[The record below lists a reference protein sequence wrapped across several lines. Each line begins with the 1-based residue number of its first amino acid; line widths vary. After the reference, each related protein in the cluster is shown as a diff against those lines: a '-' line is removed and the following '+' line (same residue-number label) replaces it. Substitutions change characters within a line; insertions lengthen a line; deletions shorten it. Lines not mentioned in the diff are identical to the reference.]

1 MTNEN
6 NITQLCASYCLADS
20 YKIDE
25 LARIFRAEGLDPRF
39 YDEVIHIEYELDDF
53 IGHAFFFTYGCAVF
67 WGLSHA
73 QIQDILNLAASAA
86 NIPVQHVVRDECF
99 YRSSQESTI
108 IEEEDLILLDSDDP
122 VLKLSWSYGLSQ
134 SVKLTVFEDRIT
146 LAIQKSKHLPDEL
159 AVKGKTS
166 LSRQQLSRKVGAL
179 YAERH
184 SINLHNDLL
193 DTPEFFWR
201 RPSYETYYHM
211 ASSYLDITTRTNILN
226 QRLSILHDL
235 YEILSDELKH
245 LHSSRLEWI
254 IILLIVSEV
263 VLTLLKD
270 VLKWL

>member
-6 NITQLCASYCLADS
+6 NITRLCASYCLADS

-39 YDEVIHIEYELDDF
+39 YDDVIHIEYELDNF

-67 WGLSHA
+67 WGLSPS
-73 QIQDILNLAASAA
+73 QIQDILELAEPAA
-86 NIPVQHVVRDECF
+86 NMLVQQVVRDECF
-99 YRSSQESTI
+99 YRSAHESTI
-108 IEEEDLILLDSDDP
+108 IEEEDLILLDSDDT